1 MTPATL
7 RAPVMERYELPH
19 YSCYRLR
26 AELFRYLV

>member
-19 YSCYRLR
+19 YSCYRLC
-26 AELFRYLV
+26 AELFGYLV